1 MTDRVMI
8 DLETLGREP
17 GCSIISVGC
26 CRFDTRE
33 VGETF
38 EASVSLTSCQEHGL
52 EIDAGTLEWWLSQ
65 SSEAREQLLGGDDL
79 PEVLRELNQF
89 LRDAD
94 EVWANSPSFDL
105 SILEA
110 AFNACGVSAPWEFYE
125 ERDFRTL
132 TSHDIDHEIEQ
143 DGIEHDAV
151 DDAVHQ
157 ATIAATVLGE
167 IQEGDDV

>member
-1 MTDRVMI
+1 MTNRCMI
-8 DLETLGREP
+8 DIETLGREP
-17 GCSIISVGC
+17 GCSIVSIGC
-26 CRFDTRE
+26 CRFDARE

-38 EASVSLTSCQEHGL
+38 GSSVSLTSCQDHGL
-52 EIDAGTLEWWLSQ
+52 EIDAETLEWWLSQ

-89 LRDAD
+89 LADTD

-105 SILEA
+105 AILEA
-110 AFNACGVSAPWEFYE
+110 AFNACGTSAPWEFYE
-125 ERDFRTL
+125 ERDFRTIKNL
-132 TSHDIDHEIEQ
+132 AISHGIEQ

-157 ATIAATVLGE
+157 ATVAASVLGE
-167 IQEGDDV
+167 IQEADDE

>member
-1 MTDRVMI
+1 MTNRCMI
-8 DLETLGREP
+8 DIETLGREP
-17 GCSIISVGC
+17 GCSIVSVGC

-52 EIDAGTLEWWLSQ
+52 EIDAETLEWWLSQ

-105 SILEA
+105 AILEA
-110 AFNACGVSAPWEFYE
+110 AFNHCGTSAPWEFWE
-125 ERDFRTL
+125 TRDQRTL
-132 TSHDIDHEIEQ
+132 ANLREEIDTDR
-143 DGIEHDAV
+143 DGIEHRAV
-151 DDAVHQ
+151 DDAVYQ
-157 ATIAATVLGE
+157 ATVAAGILAE
-167 IQEGDDV
+167 MEAGDE

>member
-1 MTDRVMI
+1 MI
-8 DLETLGREP
+8 DIETLGREP
-17 GCSIISVGC
+17 GCAIVAVGA
-26 CRFDTRE
+26 CRFDARE

-38 EASVSLTSCQEHGL
+38 EASVSLTSCQDHGL
-52 EIDAGTLEWWLSQ
+52 GIDAETLEWWLSQ

-89 LRDAD
+89 LRDTE

-105 SILEA
+105 AILEA
-110 AFNACGVSAPWEFYE
+110 AFNACGTSAPWEFYE

-132 TSHDIDHEIEQ
+132 TSHDIDHDIEQ
-143 DGIEHDAV
+143 DGVEHDAV

-157 ATIAATVLGE
+157 AAVAAHVLGLIDE
-167 IQEGDDV
+167 RVEE